1 MTRAPAINIDPDEP
15 YQGLSHCPFI
25 ISLVRCDKSC
35 NILMIPLKENVILDV
50 FNTVTWKNESKSL
63 IQHISC
69 HCRCQS
75 HGRKCNL
82 NQKWNNKCQF
92 KCKKR

>member
-25 ISLVRCDKSC
+25 ISLVRCDESC

-50 FNTVTWKNESKSL
+50 FNTVT
-63 IQHISC
+63 
-69 HCRCQS
+69 
-75 HGRKCNL
+75 
-82 NQKWNNKCQF
+82 
-92 KCKKR
+92 